1 MNKYGSAT
9 AAYFIMLH
17 FYVREI
23 AAAPDNVL
31 SFISDIL
38 INKMNSLT
46 RDSWSL
52 N

>member
-23 AAAPDNVL
+23 AAAPDNFFKL
-31 SFISDIL
+31 SRIHF
-38 INKMNSLT
+38 
-46 RDSWSL
+46 
-52 N
+52 